1 MFFDATIEIRGIDRR
16 GMLRDVAEIIS
27 DQLGVNI
34 HKVTISSD
42 NGIFDGSIEL
52 RVHDREDVKV
62 IMESLKK
69 ISDLQEISQIM

>member
-1 MFFDATIEIRGIDRR
+1 
-16 GMLRDVAEIIS
+16 MLRDVAEIIS